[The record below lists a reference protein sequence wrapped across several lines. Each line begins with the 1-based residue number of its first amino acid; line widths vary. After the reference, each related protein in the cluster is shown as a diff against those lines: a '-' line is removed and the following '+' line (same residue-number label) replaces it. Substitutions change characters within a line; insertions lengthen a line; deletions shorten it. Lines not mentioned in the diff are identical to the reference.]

1 MRQVRNIENKVYH
14 IFQSGFIKIY
24 DMFETWFQY
33 IVYRMNQIEIY
44 VHGIAVS
51 QLSG

>member
-1 MRQVRNIENKVYH
+1 MRRVRNRENKVYH
-14 IFQSGFIKIY
+14 I
-24 DMFETWFQY
+24 FQY

-44 VHGIAVS
+44 VHGISVS